1 MGIETLAPDE
11 RTDLVDAL
19 ARTAFEV
26 TAVLSA
32 VGAAHGLS
40 LTQMRTLGILRDRTL
55 RASELARY
63 LGLERSTLSGLI
75 DRASA
80 RGLLRRRPDPDDR
93 RAVRLE
99 LSARGRGLAEQGRR
113 EVAARLDTATAQL
126 SNAQRRRLA
135 ILLETFL
142 GPLPATEKIPER
154 E

>member
-1 MGIETLAPDE
+1 MRTETPAPDE
-11 RTDLVDAL
+11 RTELVDAL

-99 LSARGRGLAEQGRR
+99 LSDQGRELAEQGRR
-113 EVAARLDTATAQL
+113 EVAARLDAATPRL
-126 SNAQRRRLA
+126 GDAQRRRLA
-135 ILLETFL
+135 VLLETFL
-142 GPLPATEKIPER
+142 GPVPATEKIPER